1 MKTAISKT
9 SKFIALAMMFL
20 ASFTAFTACSSDD
33 GDDSN
38 TVKIDG
44 QETKVISM
52 LVNQMEENTTISLTI
67 ASVDK
72 KNPKVDNLTFS
83 VPVKD
88 YGKTIKYKDGNVL
101 GTLFDNSV
109 NLNKESQ
116 FMVTKSD
123 DGVYKLTFQLSQTVG
138 GKTTTVAGTYEGKP
152 TTVDIPQAQ

>member
-20 ASFTAFTACSSDD
+20 ASFTAFTACSSNDS
-33 GDDSN
+33 DDSN

-52 LVNQMEENTTISLTI
+52 TTKLREEMMAISLVI
-67 ASVDK
+67 APVDK
-72 KNPKVDNLTFS
+72 NSTQYHTLTFNL
-83 VPVKD
+83 PVKD
-88 YGKTIKYKDGNVL
+88 YGKKISYKEGSVL
-101 GTLFDNSV
+101 GTLFDNSIT
-109 NLNKESQ
+109 LNTGSQ
-116 FMVTKSD
+116 FMVTKSE

>member
-20 ASFTAFTACSSDD
+20 ASFTAFTACSSNDS
-33 GDDSN
+33 DDSN

-52 LVNQMEENTTISLTI
+52 LVNQMEETTNISLTI

-83 VPVKD
+83 VHVKD
-88 YGKTIKYKDGNVL
+88 YGKTIK
-101 GTLFDNSV
+101 
-109 NLNKESQ
+109 
-116 FMVTKSD
+116 
-123 DGVYKLTFQLSQTVG
+123 
-138 GKTTTVAGTYEGKP
+138 
-152 TTVDIPQAQ
+152 